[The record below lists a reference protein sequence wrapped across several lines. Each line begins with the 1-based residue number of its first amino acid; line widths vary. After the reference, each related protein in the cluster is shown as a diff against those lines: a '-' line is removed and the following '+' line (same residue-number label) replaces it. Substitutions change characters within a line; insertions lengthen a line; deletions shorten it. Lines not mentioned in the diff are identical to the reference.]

1 MARQCLNNIE
11 TNIRNLTT
19 QALAEEYGFN
29 FEEAIEFLN
38 NKIRIETDY
47 YNKFYNTKMA
57 MTKEEHYGEN
67 QDNNDISLTP
77 KLPNIDNSK
86 HQPESTKVKKEPE
99 LNNVLEPC
107 NIKELDLDIERLRE
121 CLKRDYFTDGRM
133 EYIKTTATNNLILD
147 DGFMEYITA
156 KCINGIRVGEGHCPI
171 DITKDN
177 KGIDILC
184 VCLNGTMTNE
194 KSIMQNFSNC
204 GNNLDNLFENGK
216 YQEALSLF
224 IKEYHIKLL
233 NAKETKNIN
242 NLYYCAYIS
251 TDINVYISVF
261 KINLECISN
270 IKYENITKQKK
281 SIKFKGFIHDKYGFT
296 TLFKSKKRLEI
307 RLNKEILNC
316 YNTIKLI

>member
-1 MARQCLNNIE
+1 MSSTDN
-11 TNIRNLTT
+11 TVV
-19 QALAEEYGFN
+19 
-29 FEEAIEFLN
+29 
-38 NKIRIETDY
+38 NKHI
-47 YNKFYNTKMA
+47 
-57 MTKEEHYGEN
+57 
-67 QDNNDISLTP
+67 
-77 KLPNIDNSK
+77 NSK
-86 HQPESTKVKKEPE
+86 SKKIKIKKKIIVKK
-99 LNNVLEPC
+99 NNWKFLRIHFRLYLKKHKSVIIIQSNWRGYNFRIRKVLEPC
-107 NIKELDLDIERLRE
+107 NINELDLDIERLRE
-121 CLKRDYFTDGRM
+121 RLKSDYFTDGRM

-171 DITKDN
+171 DVTKDN

-242 NLYYCAYIS
+242 KLYYCAFIS
-251 TDINVYISVF
+251 THINVYISVF

-307 RLNKEILNC
+307 RLNKEVLNC
-316 YNTIKLI
+316 YNTIKII